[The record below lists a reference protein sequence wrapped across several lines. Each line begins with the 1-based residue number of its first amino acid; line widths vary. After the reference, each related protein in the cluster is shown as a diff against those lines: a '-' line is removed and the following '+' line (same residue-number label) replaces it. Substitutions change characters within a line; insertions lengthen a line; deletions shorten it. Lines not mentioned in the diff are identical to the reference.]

1 MLLNIA
7 AIRECVESEGIGKRF
22 AIWTQGCL
30 KRCKNCCNPNMQ
42 PFIKRN
48 LIDTDILIKEIK
60 LSKERYN
67 IEGVTL
73 IGGEPI
79 LQSKGLSCIAK
90 YCKENKLSVIL
101 FSGYTLEEIR
111 MREKEN
117 FEGLFELLK
126 YIDVLIDGEYIEE
139 LYDENRGFIGSSNQR
154 MYFFTDF
161 YSQSDFDEYNNHT
174 SIDIFIDNNAIKVN
188 GSPDLKII

>member
-7 AIRECVESEGIGKRF
+7 SIRKCTESEGIGKRF

-30 KRCKNCCNPNMQ
+30 KRCKNCCNPDMQ
-42 PFIKRN
+42 NFIAKN
-48 LIDTDILIKEIK
+48 IIDSDTIIKDIK

-90 YCKENKLSVIL
+90 YCRENKLSVIL
-101 FSGYTLEEIR
+101 FSGYTLEEIK
-111 MREKEN
+111 EKEET
-117 FEGLFELLK
+117 FDGLYELLK
-126 YIDVLIDGEYIEE
+126 YTDVLIDGEYIEE
-139 LYDENRGFIGSSNQR
+139 LYDESRGFIGSSNQKV
-154 MYFFTDF
+154 YFFTNF
-161 YSQSDFDEYNNHT
+161 YNKDNFYKNRNYT
-174 SIDIFIDNNAIKVN
+174 SVDILINKNSISVN
-188 GSPDLKII
+188 GWPYF